1 MYKRT
6 NTRKIMVRNIPVG
19 GGSPVTVQ
27 SMTNTNTTDV
37 QATLDQIRT
46 LASTGCDIFRLAIPS
61 MDAVKALEDIRKEVD
76 VPLVADI
83 HFDYRLAL
91 GALEAGVDKLRIN
104 PGNIGDSSRV
114 REVARAAADRGI
126 PIRVGVNAG
135 SLKKDILAKYG
146 GPVPE
151 ALVESAVAEADLLDD
166 MDFHDVCISIK
177 SSNVSSTIQSCRL
190 FAEKRDNPL
199 HVGITEAGTLRY
211 GTIKS
216 ACGIGSILSLGLGD
230 TIRVSLTADPAEE
243 VTAGISILKAMGL
256 RKAGAEVISCPTCG
270 RTEIDIIGLAAEV
283 ESRAASIKQP
293 LIIAVMGCVV
303 NGPGEAREA
312 DYGIAGGKGI
322 GLLFRKGEKIRTVP
336 EAELVDALFALIEND
351 NITPINS

>member
-1 MYKRT
+1 MYTR
-6 NTRKIMVRNIPVG
+6 NDTRKIMVRNIPVG
-19 GGSPVTVQ
+19 GGSPITVQ
-27 SMTNTNTTDV
+27 SMTNTNTVDV

-46 LASTGCDIFRLAIPS
+46 LVSTGCDIVRLAIPS
-61 MDAVKALEDIRKEVD
+61 MDAVKALGDIRKEVD

-91 GALEAGVDKLRIN
+91 GALDAGVDKLRIN

-151 ALVESAVAEADLLDD
+151 ALVESAAAEADLLDD

-177 SSNVSSTIQSCRL
+177 SSNVSATIQACRL

-199 HVGITEAGTLRY
+199 HVGVTEAGTLRY

-216 ACGIGSILSLGLGD
+216 ACGIGSVLSLGLGD

-270 RTEIDIIGLAAEV
+270 RTEIDIIDLAAEV
-283 ESRAASIKQP
+283 ENRAASIEKP
-293 LIIAVMGCVV
+293 VIIAVMGCVV

-336 EAELVDALFALIEND
+336 EAELIDELFALIEND
-351 NITPINS
+351 NTA